1 MIDLHTHTT
10 ASDGVLA
17 PRQLIELAAET
28 GLCAVAITDHDTVDG
43 IAPARR
49 HARRIGMPF
58 IPGIEIS
65 AEYSATGTMHILG
78 YFIDETTESFSEA
91 LAFLKRA
98 RRKRNPQIL
107 ERLNHYGID
116 ITMEDVLREAGSDQI
131 GRPHF
136 ARAIVRKGFASS
148 ISEAFERFV
157 KKGAPCY
164 VNKERFTPQ
173 RAIELIR
180 KAGGIPVIAHPKTL
194 NIDFHRVLPRYLAEL
209 KEMGLMGLEAYYYNH
224 SRSEEEYFLG
234 LSRKLDILV
243 TGGSDF
249 HGDNKPKVVL
259 GKGNGNLHVPRSV
272 YDLLIEAKQKIDSG
286 RPVP

>member
-10 ASDGVLA
+10 ASDGRLT
-17 PRQLIELAAET
+17 PSQLITHAADV
-28 GLCAVAITDHDTVDG
+28 GLCAVAVTDHDTVDG
-43 IAPARR
+43 IPEARSY
-49 HARRIGMPF
+49 AREIGMPF

-65 AEYSATGTMHILG
+65 AEYTATGTMHILG
-78 YFIDETTESFSEA
+78 YFIDETTESFADA
-91 LAFLKRA
+91 LAFLQEA
-98 RRKRNPQIL
+98 RRNRNPMII
-107 ERLNHYGID
+107 ERLNHYGVNV
-116 ITMEDVLREAGSDQI
+116 TMDDVRQEAGGDQI

-148 ISEAFERFV
+148 IPEAFERYV

-164 VNKERFTPQ
+164 VDKQRFSPD

-194 NIDFHRVLPRYLAEL
+194 NIDFGRELPPFLSRL

-224 SRSEEEYFLG
+224 SRAEEEYFLG
-234 LSRKLDILV
+234 LSHKLSLLA

-249 HGDNKPKVVL
+249 HGDNKPKVAL
-259 GKGNGNLHVPRSV
+259 GKGNGKLRVPRSV
-272 YDLLIEAKQKIDSG
+272 YENLVEAKEKMDG
-286 RPVP
+286 RAFR

>member
-10 ASDGVLA
+10 ASDGRLT
-17 PRQLIELAAET
+17 PSQLITHAADV

-43 IAPARR
+43 IEEARS
-49 HARRIGMPF
+49 HAREIGMPF

-65 AEYSATGTMHILG
+65 AEYTATGTMHILG
-78 YFIDETTESFSEA
+78 YFIDETTGSFTDA
-91 LAFLKRA
+91 LTFLQRA
-98 RRKRNPQIL
+98 RRNRNPMII

-116 ITMEDVLREAGSDQI
+116 VTMDDVRREAGGDQI

-148 ISEAFERFV
+148 IAEAFERYV

-164 VNKERFTPQ
+164 VDKERFLPE

-194 NIDFHRVLPRYLAEL
+194 NIDFHRELPAFLSRL

-224 SRSEEEYFLG
+224 SRSEQDYFLG
-234 LSRKLDILV
+234 LARKLSILA

-249 HGDNKPKVVL
+249 HGDNKPKVAL
-259 GKGNGNLHVPRSV
+259 GKGNGKLRVPRKV
-272 YDLLIEAKQKIDSG
+272 YDHLVEAKEMMDG
-286 RPVP
+286 RISR